1 MLNLRV
7 KRKRLQRVKAESG
20 FSLVEVIM
28 AIVIMGIAVVP
39 ISRLAILNLTSG
51 ARYTTMTK
59 ALFYAQSG
67 MEQLFSDYGAKND
80 GRGYAWVR
88 SNWPGTSTPATGF
101 TRTVTISAQQTLNSV
116 NYVVVHVQISS
127 AGIPTVDL
135 STWLIQN

>member
-1 MLNLRV
+1 MLNLTV
-7 KRKRLQRVKAESG
+7 KRKRIRFLKSESG
-20 FSLVEVIM
+20 FSLVEVVL

-39 ISRLAILNLTSG
+39 ISRLAIMNLKSG

-67 MEQLFSDYGAKND
+67 MEQLFSDYGALD
-80 GRGYAWVR
+80 AGRGYTWVR

-116 NYVVVHVQISS
+116 KYVEVHVQISS

-135 STWLIQN
+135 STWLIEN